1 MPLVRM
7 ANANYIDGTVG
18 AWEACAPSAC
28 ARPQEQVRRHTT
40 RSAPGTKH
48 KVMLWENATMA
59 SGHRKVLFF
68 SAAVF
73 MATAPALAFAADA
86 ATGEN
91 AETQQVQ
98 NLPAIVVTAAEQRS
112 ITDRVIASGTVQAVE
127 EVYVTPLVEGLSI
140 RTLAA
145 DVGDHVE
152 ADGTLATLNQDA
164 LLLQKSQTEASLAK
178 ARAALAQIQAQL
190 VEAKANSDEAVRVR
204 ERAQR
209 LVKSGSQ
216 SQANA
221 DQAIAAADAALA
233 RVNSAEQAIAV
244 SEADIKVAETQI
256 DDIDLKLARTAVKSP
271 VAGVVSARTAK
282 IGAIAT
288 GAASPLFTVI
298 RDGEIELKA
307 DVSEDA
313 ILKLTPGL
321 KATVTLA
328 GGAAKLTGAIRLVE
342 PTLDPQSRLGRVYIK
357 FDEPGKARAGMFASA
372 EITVDEKQGI
382 VLPLSAITTAEGKTV
397 ARRVDGGV
405 VKLVPVETGIQD
417 GQVIEIV
424 SGLSAGDE
432 VVAKAGAYVRDGD
445 RINPVHGE
453 QASATK

>member
-1 MPLVRM
+1 
-7 ANANYIDGTVG
+7 
-18 AWEACAPSAC
+18 
-28 ARPQEQVRRHTT
+28 
-40 RSAPGTKH
+40 
-48 KVMLWENATMA
+48 MA
-59 SGHRKVLFF
+59 SGHRKVLSF
-68 SAAVF
+68 SVAAF
-73 MATAPALAFAADA
+73 MTVNPVLALAADA
-86 ATGEN
+86 ATGDT
-91 AETQQVQ
+91 AEQQQ
-98 NLPAIVVTAAEQRS
+98 SRNLPAIVVTAAEPRP
-112 ITDRVIASGTVQAVE
+112 IVDRVIATGSVQAVE
-127 EVYVTPLVEGLSI
+127 EVYVTPLVDGLSI
-140 RTLAA
+140 RTLVA
-145 DVGDHVE
+145 DVGDRVE
-152 ADGTLATLNQDA
+152 ANGTLATLNDDA
-164 LLLQKSQTEASLAK
+164 LLLQKSQTEATLAK
-178 ARAALAQIQAQL
+178 AEAALAQIKAQL
-190 VEAKANSDEAVRVR
+190 VEAKANADEAVRVR
-204 ERAQR
+204 ERAQK

-233 RVNSAEQAIAV
+233 RVNSAEQAITV
-244 SEADIKVAETQI
+244 SEADIKVAQSQI

-282 IGAIAT
+282 IGAIAS

-313 ILKLTPGL
+313 VLKLAPDQ

-328 GGAAKLTGAIRLVE
+328 GGAAKLTGTIRLVE
-342 PTLDPQSRLGRVYIK
+342 PTLDPQSRLGRVYIR

-372 EITVDEKQGI
+372 EIVVAERQGI
-382 VLPLSAITTAEGKTV
+382 ALPLSAITTAEGKTV
-397 ARRVDGGV
+397 ARKVENGI

-424 SGLSAGDE
+424 SGLAAGDE

-445 RINPVHGE
+445 RVNPVHAE